1 MVSDGPPSTLW
12 DSEGRQSSRVVLLP
26 SGELSSSFT
35 SFQAGGAQ
43 SSPSLSHVGAAGLA
57 LQSGTLDVYL
67 GGGSDRMDRSVVWLK
82 RREERGFPAAG
93 VLWLGDGIH
102 AGVPGFPASPS
113 IRAAGSRRGA
123 APGNCPPTP
132 HAPHV
137 LLPSQP
143 ILTAR
148 MTFIIS
154 QMTLLLT
161 HHTTTGTLGQMHCN
175 NLLSV

>member
-26 SGELSSSFT
+26 SEELSSSFT

-102 AGVPGFPASPS
+102 AAVPGFPASPS

-123 APGNCPPTP
+123 APGNRPTNATRSACSLAFPAHP
-132 HAPHV
+132 HCQDDFYHLSNDSAVNSSYRHGHAGPD
-137 LLPSQP
+137 
-143 ILTAR
+143 AR
-148 MTFIIS
+148 
-154 QMTLLLT
+154 Q
-161 HHTTTGTLGQMHCN
+161 
-175 NLLSV
+175 